1 MEGDKIMPKC
11 FGLLVC
17 LVVFASLPCWAE
29 EISPAGH
36 WLARKLDAMDVEH
49 HWLAKQTV
57 SWKTGEPLAK
67 QTGTSATHCSA
78 FVAAACMRL
87 GVYVLRPPEHSTTLL
102 ANAQYDWLYE
112 SGKEHGKRHGW
123 TWLRD
128 GHRAQHFANQGNL
141 VVAVYKEGDPKHP
154 GHIAIVR
161 PSTKSDELIDAEGPQ
176 IIQAGAHN
184 ASSTSLKQGFIHHP
198 AAWEQQKVRYFAHR
212 IEMDNAN

>member
-1 MEGDKIMPKC
+1 MPRC
-11 FGLLVC
+11 FRLLAV
-17 LVVFASLPCWAE
+17 LVVLAALPCRAE

-36 WLARKLDAMDVEH
+36 RLAQKLDAMDVEH

-87 GVYVLRPPEHSTTLL
+87 GVYILRPPEHPSALL
-102 ANAQYDWLYE
+102 ANAQYDWL
-112 SGKEHGKRHGW
+112 SQSAKDHKDHGKQFGW

-141 VVAVYKEGDPKHP
+141 IVAVYKENDPKHP

-176 IIQAGAHN
+176 IIQAGANN
-184 ASSTSLKQGFIHHP
+184 ARSTSLKAGFAHHP
-198 AAWEQQKVRYFAHR
+198 DAWGKQKVRYFAHKV
-212 IEMDNAN
+212 ETDKAN